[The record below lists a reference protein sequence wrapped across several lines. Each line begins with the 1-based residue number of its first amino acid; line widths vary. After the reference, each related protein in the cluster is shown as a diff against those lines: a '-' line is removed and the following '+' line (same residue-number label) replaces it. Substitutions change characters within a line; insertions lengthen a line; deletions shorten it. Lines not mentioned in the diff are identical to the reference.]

1 MKKIILLSF
10 AFIGFA
16 FARSVVIDVVEH
28 KPIYEMKAD
37 TQYVENCN
45 NSINDYNLLGTAI
58 GAVGGGVVGNQ
69 FGGGSGKKLATV
81 AGAIAG
87 GYAGNRVEGNIK
99 GNQKSGCEYKEQKVD
114 RKVLVGYRNIGYYK
128 GKQYSKIT
136 EEKQSKIRIELK

>member
-1 MKKIILLSF
+1 MKKIVLLSF
-10 AFIGFA
+10 ALVGFA
-16 FARSVVIDVVEH
+16 FAKSLVIDVVEH
-28 KPIYEMKAD
+28 KPIYEIKTD
-37 TQYVENCN
+37 TQFVENCN
-45 NSINDYNLLGTAI
+45 NGDYNILGTAI
-58 GAVGGGVVGNQ
+58 GAVGGGIVGNQ

-136 EEKQSKIRIELK
+136 EEKQSKIRIEVK